1 MSLFSFPQNKQTQQ
15 LSEEILGE
23 TDIGHERIGAYL
35 KECQKAAPRGVSL
48 KRVQKGDRTYL
59 SLQITL
65 GTKRI
70 ERTSGETCTMQ
81 GITSALVKAER
92 VAEALKRIQS
102 ESEFLAWY
110 EKEILKVHKIKN
122 DLVTFAEGIA
132 KAEAAYWAGTDKK
145 HRLRD
150 RTSISQQAT
159 YKSVYGRFYVL
170 LPQQRL
176 FNAKDLLEALNT
188 KERGTKVYGDC
199 LYAFKKLAAVV
210 GHTNVIEAL
219 AAIKHT
225 QIKFRELQN
234 AELDSFLM
242 WMHQCRLEAGE
253 KYAHRRDQ
261 WLWVFSMQLI
271 YGFRVHEVF
280 AIQNLDKPFKTK
292 DGVTIPALRDTS
304 NLRMIAVVGDVTVG
318 GTTTK
323 TGYRL
328 AAPMLPPSHPNL
340 IDELNIKSGSPPE
353 FVIKSTDPRVICEK
367 YSHSAGLALRRW
379 KAPVTQTHALRHLAN
394 QNGKQAGISA
404 EDRAANLGH
413 STAMNTSTYLKREAT
428 NTRLA
433 AIDAQSTKMM
443 PLEGAIAVLKRVGVV
458 PETVTLISE
467 IYGVSVGKLV
477 SMMS

>member
-1 MSLFSFPQNKQTQQ
+1 MR
-15 LSEEILGE
+15 E
-23 TDIGHERIGAYL
+23 TDIGYEHIRAYL

-48 KRVQKGDRTYL
+48 KQVKKGERTYL

-81 GITSALVKAER
+81 GITSALAKAER
-92 VAEALKRIQS
+92 VAEVLKRIIS
-102 ESEFLAWY
+102 ESEFLTWY
-110 EKEILKVHKIKN
+110 EREILNLHKIKN
-122 DLVTFAEGIA
+122 DLVTFG
-132 KAEAAYWAGTDKK
+132 EAITKVEDAYWQGIDRK
-145 HRLRD
+145 RRFRD
-150 RTSISQQAT
+150 RSNVSQQAT
-159 YKSVYGRFYVL
+159 YKSVYGCFYRL

-210 GHTNVIEAL
+210 GHVNVIEAL

-225 QIKFRELQN
+225 QVKFRELQN

-242 WMHQCRLEAGE
+242 WMHQCRLWAGE
-253 KYAHRRDQ
+253 KYAHRREQ
-261 WLWVFSMQLI
+261 WLWVFAMQLI

-280 AIQNLDKPFKTK
+280 AIQNLDRPFRTK
-292 DGVTIPALRDTS
+292 DGAIIPALRDVE
-304 NLRMIAVVGDVTVG
+304 NQRMIAVVGETTIG

-328 AAPMLPPSHPNL
+328 AAPMLPPSHPDL
-340 IDELNIKSGSPPE
+340 INELNIRGGSPPAL
-353 FVIKSTDPRVICEK
+353 VIKSTDPRVICEK
-367 YSHSAGLALRRW
+367 YSHSAGQFLRRL
-379 KAPVTQTHALRHLAN
+379 KAPITQTHALRHLAN

-413 STAMNTSTYLKREAT
+413 SVQMNTQTYLKREAT
-428 NTRLA
+428 ATRLA
-433 AIDAQSTKMM
+433 AIDAQSSRTL
-443 PLEGAIAVLKRVGVV
+443 PLEGAIAALKRIGADN
-458 PETVTLISE
+458 TTITLVSE
-467 IYGVSVGKLV
+467 IYGVSVGRVV
-477 SMMS
+477 SLLE

>member
-1 MSLFSFPQNKQTQQ
+1 VSLFSFPQNKQTQQ

-23 TDIGHERIGAYL
+23 TDIGHERIGTYL

-70 ERTSGETCTMQ
+70 ERASGEPCTMQ
-81 GITSALVKAER
+81 GITSALAKAEK

-110 EKEILKVHKIKN
+110 EKQILKVHKIKN
-122 DLVTFAEGIA
+122 DLVTFAEAIA
-132 KAEAAYWAGTDKK
+132 KAEAVYWDGIDKK
-145 HRLRD
+145 RNKRE
-150 RTSISQQAT
+150 RSNISQQAT
-159 YKSVYGRFYVL
+159 YKAVYGRFYAL

-188 KERGTKVYGDC
+188 KERGTQVYGDC
-199 LYAFKKLAAVV
+199 LFAFKKLAVIV
-210 GHTNVIEAL
+210 GHVSVIEAL

-242 WMHQCRLEAGE
+242 WMHQCRLAASE
-253 KYAHRRDQ
+253 KYADKRDQ
-261 WLWVFSMQLI
+261 WLWVFSMQLC

-280 AIQNLDKPFKTK
+280 AIQNLDKPFRTR
-292 DGVTIPALRDTS
+292 DGVTIPALRDVD
-304 NLRMIAVVGDVTVG
+304 NLRMIAVVGDKTIG

-340 IDELNIKSGSPPE
+340 INELNIKSGSPPE
-353 FVIKSTDPRVICEK
+353 LVIKSTDPRVICEK
-367 YSHSAGLALRRW
+367 YSHSAGLALRRS
-379 KAPVTQTHALRHLAN
+379 KAPITQTHALRHLAN

-413 STAMNTSTYLKREAT
+413 SLAMNTSTYLKREAT
-428 NTRLA
+428 STRLA
-433 AIDAQSTKMM
+433 AIDAQSTRTL
-443 PLEGAIAVLKRVGVV
+443 PLEGAIAALKRIGADDR
-458 PETVTLISE
+458 TITLVSE
-467 IYGVSVGKLV
+467 IYGVSVGRVV